1 MDVTPCTREWRVEMS
16 QEWDVLGPFPIHAR
30 EQHFLSPAFPLDL
43 SKDIDLTRTYPS
55 AYADGG
61 FVSWSKASSDEYGS
75 LKVSHP
81 NIRWEQLRATE
92 GWAALQHHNVLRT
105 YLTVYP
111 PDFKQERT
119 EVDPRL
125 RVECLQGAY
134 FSILPGDETAW
145 ATHVSEWHMGNVYA
159 LERAPVQ
166 FVSLPMS
173 PCRAKATRYQVVLCG
188 PYEIRLFG
196 DPRSYNSEYPI
207 LSINFNVSIDTL
219 PSLGTSPYLATPVL
233 HAPAHDVIPDFIYGL
248 PFSSTLGIGLR
259 NVDFCRNTK
268 SISGWW
274 TVVSAVIP
282 PCAGLGL
289 SLCSL
294 LMATRL
300 APTQTHT
307 LMLEFQPDSGLIPT
321 DITELPV
328 DITISPFYDE
338 SACSDDEQQIFRV
351 NVPIR
356 HVPMWTSVSYTAIR
370 ATYNLGFSNPTMFL
384 VLPPRYPNNGSEGGL
399 KEPILA
405 LHGAGV
411 DILNQSFW
419 ADSLPRQDR
428 AWVIIPSGRT
438 SWGLDWHGPSAAD
451 AFAAV
456 TALHDILCTRFADW
470 VYPRDTKIIVMGH
483 SNGGQG
489 AWYVASRWPDKVKA
503 VVAAAGYIKSQ
514 AYVPWTMSRFS
525 HFIDPALRAVLETS
539 LLPDDNDLFLSNLAH
554 TPVLAI
560 HGGMDD
566 NVPPWHTR
574 EAVSVLK
581 EWNPDADVTYHE
593 EPGQPHW
600 WFEVLKNTRVQAF
613 LDRVCCSS
621 YDALT
626 TKCRKFTLT
635 VAVPAESG
643 PMGGWRVHALEVPGR
658 LGRLE
663 VYEDDEGGVNVK
675 ASNISVISFD
685 LSKAS
690 VNRFVINSQS
700 IAHASLEAGTIWLE
714 QDTTLSSTGWK
725 VVDSYVENFQQPLGR
740 AEAILSADGIIDIVI
755 PSLHRSFELS
765 VALRIAHN
773 LRTYHLL
780 DARILSAHEAE
791 NGLACGGNMVVIGCA
806 DSLLVK
812 DLLRRSQSEWSHE
825 GGAWVLNDKKFDNPT
840 SGLLF
845 LVKRTSIITNT
856 ALFLQSSDPGG
867 LERALRLFPIRT
879 GVLVPDWL
887 VVDGRADRIGA
898 GGAEG
903 AGVWGSAGRSNNGKW
918 GFNDRMSWFN

>member
-1 MDVTPCTREWRVEMS
+1 MDTTPCNSEWRVEIS
-16 QEWDVLGPFPIHAR
+16 REWDVLGPFPIHAR

-43 SKDIDLTRTYPS
+43 SKNIDLTRTYPS

-61 FVSWSKASSDEYGS
+61 YVSWSKVSSDEHGS
-75 LKVSHP
+75 LNVSHP

-111 PDFKQERT
+111 PDSKQGRT
-119 EVDPRL
+119 EADPRL

-134 FSILPGDETAW
+134 FSILPGDETTW
-145 ATHVSEWHMGNVYA
+145 TTHVLEWHMGNVYA
-159 LERAPVQ
+159 LERAPIQ
-166 FVSLPMS
+166 FVSLPVS
-173 PCRAKATRYQVVLCG
+173 PYRDKATRYQVVLCV

-196 DPRSYNSEYPI
+196 DPRSYNSEHPI
-207 LSINFNVSIDTL
+207 LSINVTISIDTV
-219 PSLGTSPYLATPVL
+219 PSLGTSPNMATPVL
-233 HAPAHDVIPDFIYGL
+233 HAPAHDIIPDFIYGR

-274 TVVSAVIP
+274 TVVSAAIP
-282 PCAGLGL
+282 PRAGLGL
-289 SLCSL
+289 SLCNPVT
-294 LMATRL
+294 AIRL
-300 APTQTHT
+300 APTQTHVLT
-307 LMLEFQPDSGLIPT
+307 LVFQPDSGLIPP

-328 DITISPFYDE
+328 DITISPFHDG
-338 SACSDDEQQIFRV
+338 SACSNVDEQQIFRV

-356 HVPMWTSVSYTAIR
+356 HIPMWTSINYTAIR
-370 ATYNLGFSNPTMFL
+370 ATYNLGFSNPTIFL
-384 VLPPRYPNNGSEGGL
+384 VLPPRYSNNEGEGGP

-411 DILNQSFW
+411 DIIDQTFW
-419 ADSLPRQDR
+419 TDSLPRQDR

-451 AFAAV
+451 AFATV
-456 TALHDILCTRFADW
+456 TALYDILRIGFVDW
-470 VYPRDTKIIVMGH
+470 VYPRDTKLIVMGH

-560 HGGMDD
+560 HGDADD

-574 EAVSVLK
+574 EAVSVLR
-581 EWNPDADVTYHE
+581 EWNPDADVTYDE
-593 EPGQPHW
+593 QPGQSHW
-600 WFEVLKNTRVQAF
+600 WSEVLKNTRVQAF
-613 LDRVCCSS
+613 LDRVSS
-621 YDALT
+621 CEAP
-626 TKCRKFTLT
+626 KIKHRKYTLT

-643 PMGGWRVHALEVPGR
+643 SMGGWRVHALEVPGR

-663 VYEDDEGGVNVK
+663 VCEDDEGGVTVK
-675 ASNISVISFD
+675 ASNISVVSFD
-685 LSKAS
+685 LSNAS
-690 VNRFVINSQS
+690 VNRLVIDNQCITHTSM
-700 IAHASLEAGTIWLE
+700 EAGTIWLE
-714 QDTTLSSTGWK
+714 HNTNRNSTGWK
-725 VVDSYVENFQQPLGR
+725 AVDSYAENFQQPYGR
-740 AEAILSADGIIDIVI
+740 AQAILSADGIIDIVI
-755 PSLHRSFELS
+755 PSLHHSSELS
-765 VALRIAHN
+765 VALRIIHN

-780 DARILSAHEAE
+780 DARIFSAHEVE
-791 NGLACGGNMVVIGCA
+791 DGLAYGGNMVVIGCA

-812 DLLRRSQSEWSHE
+812 DLLRSSQCEWSHE
-825 GGAWVLNDKKFDNPT
+825 GGTWVLNDKKFDNPT

-845 LVKRTSIITNT
+845 LVKRTSNAASTV
-856 ALFLQSSDPGG
+856 LFLQSSDPRG

-887 VVDGRADRIGA
+887 VVNERADRIGA

-918 GFNDRMSWFN
+918 GFNARMSWLN

>member
-1 MDVTPCTREWRVEMS
+1 MDITPSTREWRVEMS
-16 QEWDVLGPFPIHAR
+16 REWDVLGPFPIHAR

-43 SKDIDLTRTYPS
+43 SECIDLTRTYPS

-61 FVSWSKASSDEYGS
+61 SVSWSKTRSDEHEG

-105 YLTVYP
+105 YLTA
-111 PDFKQERT
+111 
-119 EVDPRL
+119 DPRL

-134 FSILPGDETAW
+134 FTVLPGDETAW
-145 ATHVSEWHMGNVYA
+145 TAHLPEWHMGNVYA
-159 LERAPVQ
+159 LERAPLQ

-173 PCRAKATRYQVVLCG
+173 PYQDKATRYQVVLCS

-196 DPRSYNSEYPI
+196 DPQAYNSAYPI
-207 LSINFNVSIDTL
+207 LSINFTISIDTPPPL
-219 PSLGTSPYLATPVL
+219 KSSPYLATPIV
-233 HAPAHDVIPDFIYGL
+233 HAPAHDVIPDFVNGK
-248 PFSSTLGIGLR
+248 PFSRTLGIGLR
-259 NVDFCRNTK
+259 NVDFTRKTG
-268 SISGWW
+268 SGWW
-274 TVVSAVIP
+274 TVVSAAII

-289 SLCSL
+289 SLSNL
-294 LMATRL
+294 PTATRL
-300 APTQTHT
+300 APTQTHVLT
-307 LMLEFQPDSGLIPT
+307 LELQIDPGLIPT
-321 DITELPV
+321 NITEIAFE
-328 DITISPFYDE
+328 ITISPCLDG
-338 SACSDDEQQIFRV
+338 SAYSAVDEQQIFRV
-351 NVPIR
+351 NIPIR
-356 HVPMWTSVSYTAIR
+356 HIPMWTSISYTAIK
-370 ATYNLGFSNPTMFL
+370 ATYNLSSSNPTTFL
-384 VLPPRYPNNGSEGGL
+384 VLPPRYTNKEGEGEL

-411 DILNQSFW
+411 EIITQTFW

-428 AWVIIPSGRT
+428 AWVVIPSGRT

-456 TALHDILCTRFADW
+456 TALHDILCAGFTDW
-470 VYPRDTKIIVMGH
+470 VYPRDTKVIVIGH

-514 AYVPWTMSRFS
+514 AYVPLTIST

-539 LLPDDNDLFLSNLAH
+539 LLADDNDLFLSNLAH

-600 WFEVLKNTRVQAF
+600 WLEVLKNSRVQAF
-613 LDRVCCSS
+613 LDRCSS
-621 YDALT
+621 DNTLKA
-626 TKCRKFTLT
+626 KCRKFTLT
-635 VAVPAESG
+635 IAVPAESG
-643 PMGGWRVHALEVPGR
+643 PMRGWRVHALEVPGR
-658 LGRLE
+658 
-663 VYEDDEGGVNVK
+663 
-675 ASNISVISFD
+675 FD
-685 LSKAS
+685 TAT
-690 VNRFVINSQS
+690 FT
-700 IAHASLEAGTIWLE
+700 AGLVV
-714 QDTTLSSTGWK
+714 WK
-725 VVDSYVENFQQPLGR
+725 YSYVENFQQPYGR
-740 AEAILSADGIIDIVI
+740 AQAILSTDGIIDIVV
-755 PSLHRSFELS
+755 PSLYHSFELS
-765 VALRIAHN
+765 VALRIAHS
-773 LRTYHLL
+773 LRTFHSL
-780 DARILSAHEAE
+780 DARIFSAREAE
-791 NGLACGGNMVVIGCA
+791 NGLACGGNMIIIGCP

-812 DLLRRSQSEWSHE
+812 NLLKLSQSEWSCE
-825 GGAWVLNDKKFDNPT
+825 RGTWGLNDKKFDRPS

-845 LVKRTSIITNT
+845 LTKKTSNT
-856 ALFLQSSDPGG
+856 SNLVLFLQSTDPGG

-887 VVDGRADRIGA
+887 VVDARADRIGA

-903 AGVWGSAGRSNNGKW
+903 AGSNDGKW
-918 GFNDRMSWFN
+918 GFNARMSWLN

>member
-1 MDVTPCTREWRVEMS
+1 MDSGTREWRVEMS

-43 SKDIDLTRTYPS
+43 SKNIDLTCTYPS

-61 FVSWSKASSDEYGS
+61 YVSWSKASSDEQGG
-75 LKVSHP
+75 LEVSHP

-105 YLTVYP
+105 YLTIYP
-111 PDFKQERT
+111 PDSKQERT
-119 EVDPRL
+119 VADPRL
-125 RVECLQGAY
+125 CVECLQGAY
-134 FSILPGDETAW
+134 FSILPGDETTW
-145 ATHVSEWHMGNVYA
+145 TTHVPEWYMGNVYA

-173 PCRAKATRYQVVLCG
+173 PCRAEATRYQVVLCA

-196 DPRSYNSEYPI
+196 DPQSYNSAHPI
-207 LSINFNVSIDTL
+207 LSINFTISIDTL

-233 HAPAHDVIPDFIYGL
+233 HAPAHDIIPDFIYGR
-248 PFSSTLGIGLR
+248 PFSPTLGIGLR
-259 NVDFCRNTK
+259 NVDFFRKTK
-268 SISGWW
+268 STSGWW
-274 TVVSAVIP
+274 TVVSAAIP
-282 PCAGLGL
+282 PCAGLEL
-289 SLCSL
+289 SLCNL
-294 LMATRL
+294 VTAIRL
-300 APTQTHT
+300 APTQTHVLT
-307 LMLEFQPDSGLIPT
+307 LEFQPDSGLIPT
-321 DITELPV
+321 NVTELPV
-328 DITISPFYDE
+328 DITISPFHDE
-338 SACSDDEQQIFRV
+338 FACGDVDEQRIFRV

-356 HVPMWTSVSYTAIR
+356 HISMWTSFSFTAIR
-370 ATYNLGFSNPTMFL
+370 ATYNLGFSNPTIFL
-384 VLPPRYPNNGSEGGL
+384 VLPPRYPNKEGEGGL

-411 DILNQSFW
+411 DIINQTFW

-438 SWGLDWHGPSAAD
+438 SWGLDWHGPSAID

-456 TALHDILCTRFADW
+456 TALHDILRTEFVDW
-470 VYPRDTKIIVMGH
+470 VYPRDTKLIVMGH

-489 AWYVASRWPDKVKA
+489 AWYIASRWPDKVKA

-525 HFIDPALRAVLETS
+525 HFIDPALRAILETS

-560 HGGMDD
+560 HGGSDD

-574 EAVSVLK
+574 EAVSVLR
-581 EWNPDADVTYHE
+581 EWNPDADVMYHE

-600 WFEVLKNTRVQAF
+600 WLEVLKSSCVQAF
-613 LDRVCCSS
+613 LDRVYCSS
-621 YDALT
+621 YGASK
-626 TKCRKFTLT
+626 TKCRQFTLT

-643 PMGGWRVHALEVPGR
+643 SMGGWRVHALEVPGR

-663 VYEDDEGGVNVK
+663 VCEDDEGGVNVK
-675 ASNISVISFD
+675 ASNISVVSLD

-690 VNRFVINSQS
+690 VSRLVINNQS
-700 IAHASLEAGTIWLE
+700 IAHASADAGTIWLE
-714 QDTTLSSTGWK
+714 QDTHRNPTSWK
-725 VVDSYVENFQQPLGR
+725 AVDSYVHNFQQPYGR
-740 AEAILSADGIIDIVI
+740 AQAILNTDGIIDIVI
-755 PSLHRSFELS
+755 PSLHHSSELS
-765 VALRIAHN
+765 AALRIIHN

-780 DARILSAHEAE
+780 DARIFSTHEV
-791 NGLACGGNMVVIGCA
+791 GGSLTCGGNMIVIGCA
-806 DSLLVK
+806 DSLFVK
-812 DLLRRSQSEWSHE
+812 DLLRCNQSDWSYE
-825 GGAWVLNDKKFDNPT
+825 GAWVLSDKKFDNPT
-840 SGLLF
+840 SGLIF
-845 LVKRTSIITNT
+845 LVKRTSNAANT
-856 ALFLQSSDPGG
+856 MLFLQSSDPGG

-887 VVDGRADRIGA
+887 VVDGRVDRIGA
-898 GGAEG
+898 GGAEA
-903 AGVWGSAGRSNNGKW
+903 AGVWGSASRSNNGKW
-918 GFNDRMSWFN
+918 GFNARMSWLN

>member
-1 MDVTPCTREWRVEMS
+1 MDVMTWTIDREWRVVMS
-16 QEWDVLGPFPIHAR
+16 REWDVLGPFPIHAR

-43 SKDIDLTRTYPS
+43 SKNIDLTRTYPS

-61 FVSWSKASSDEYGS
+61 YVSWSKANSDEHGN

-105 YLTVYP
+105 YFTVYP
-111 PDFKQERT
+111 PDSKQGSAEA
-119 EVDPRL
+119 DPRL

-134 FSILPGDETAW
+134 FSILPDDETTW

-166 FVSLPMS
+166 FVSLPTS
-173 PCRAKATRYQVVLCG
+173 PCRDKTTRYQVVLG
-188 PYEIRLFG
+188 GSYEIRLFG
-196 DPRSYNSEYPI
+196 DPRSYNSEHPI
-207 LSINFNVSIDTL
+207 LSINFTISIDTL
-219 PSLGTSPYLATPVL
+219 PSLETSPYLVTPVL
-233 HAPAHDVIPDFIYGL
+233 HAPAHDVIPDFIYGR

-289 SLCSL
+289 SLCNLSTT
-294 LMATRL
+294 TRL
-300 APTQTHT
+300 APTQTHILT
-307 LMLEFQPDSGLIPT
+307 LEFQPGPGVIPI

-328 DITISPFYDE
+328 DITISPFHAE
-338 SACSDDEQQIFRV
+338 SACGDVDEQRVFRV
-351 NVPIR
+351 NVLIR
-356 HVPMWTSVSYTAIR
+356 HIPMWTSVSYTAIR
-370 ATYNLGFSNPTMFL
+370 ATYNLGFSNPTIFL
-384 VLPPRYPNNGSEGGL
+384 VLPPRYSDKEGEGGL

-411 DILNQSFW
+411 DIINQTFW

-456 TALHDILCTRFADW
+456 TALHDVLCRGFMDW
-470 VYPRDTKIIVMGH
+470 NYPRDTKLIVVGH

-489 AWYVASRWPDKVKA
+489 AWYIASRWPDKVKA

-514 AYVPWTMSRFS
+514 AYVPWTMSRFA

-554 TPVLAI
+554 THVLAI

-566 NVPPWHTR
+566 NVPSWHTR
-574 EAVSVLK
+574 EAVSVLR

-600 WFEVLKNTRVQAF
+600 WFEVLNNARVQAF

-621 YDALT
+621 YDAPK

-663 VYEDDEGGVNVK
+663 VCEDDEGGVNVK
-675 ASNISVISFD
+675 ASNISVVSFD

-690 VNRFVINSQS
+690 VHKLVINSQN
-700 IAHASLEAGTIWLE
+700 IPHASMEARTIWLE
-714 QDTTLSSTGWK
+714 QDTNRNSTSWK
-725 VVDSYVENFQQPLGR
+725 VVDSYVENFQQPYGR
-740 AEAILSADGIIDIVI
+740 AQAILSADGIIDIVI
-755 PSLHRSFELS
+755 PSLHHSSELS
-765 VALRIAHN
+765 AALRITHN

-780 DARILSAHEAE
+780 DARIVSAHEAE
-791 NGLACGGNMVVIGCA
+791 NGLVCGGNMVVIGCA

-825 GGAWVLNDKKFDNPT
+825 GGAWILNDKKFNTPT

-845 LVKRTSIITNT
+845 LVKRTSSTANT
-856 ALFLQSSDPGG
+856 ALFLQSSDAGG

-887 VVDGRADRIGA
+887 VVDEGADRIGA

-903 AGVWGSAGRSNNGKW
+903 AGSNDGKW
-918 GFNDRMSWFN
+918 GFNARMSWLN

>member
-1 MDVTPCTREWRVEMS
+1 MS
-16 QEWDVLGPFPIHAR
+16 QEWDVLGPIPIHAR

-43 SKDIDLTRTYPS
+43 SKNIDLTRTYPS

-61 FVSWSKASSDEYGS
+61 YVSWSKASSDEHGN

-111 PDFKQERT
+111 PDSTQERI
-119 EVDPRL
+119 EADPRL

-134 FSILPGDETAW
+134 FCILPGDETTW
-145 ATHVSEWHMGNVYA
+145 ITHISEWHMGNVYA

-166 FVSLPMS
+166 FVSFPTS
-173 PCRAKATRYQVVLCG
+173 PCRVKATRYQVVLCG

-196 DPRSYNSEYPI
+196 DPRSYNSEHPI
-207 LSINFNVSIDTL
+207 LSINFNISIDTPPL
-219 PSLGTSPYLATPVL
+219 LGTTPYLATPIL
-233 HAPAHDVIPDFIYGL
+233 HAPAHDVIPDFIYGQ

-268 SISGWW
+268 STSGWW
-274 TVVSAVIP
+274 TVVSAAIP
-282 PCAGLGL
+282 PCAGLEL
-289 SLCSL
+289 SFCNPLT
-294 LMATRL
+294 AIRL
-300 APTQTHT
+300 APTQTHILT
-307 LMLEFQPDSGLIPT
+307 LEFQRDSGLIPT

-328 DITISPFYDE
+328 DITISPFHDE
-338 SACSDDEQQIFRV
+338 SACSNVDERQIFRV

-356 HVPMWTSVSYTAIR
+356 HIPMWTSVSYTAIR
-370 ATYNLGFSNPTMFL
+370 ATYNLGFSNPTIFL
-384 VLPPRYPNNGSEGGL
+384 VLPPRYPNKGGP

-411 DILNQSFW
+411 DIIDQTFW

-456 TALHDILCTRFADW
+456 AALHDILCPGFVDW
-470 VYPRDTKIIVMGH
+470 AYPRDTKLVIMGH

-514 AYVPWTMSRFS
+514 AYVPWTMSRFA

-574 EAVSVLK
+574 EAVSVLR
-581 EWNPDADVTYHE
+581 EWNLDADVTYHE

-600 WFEVLKNTRVQAF
+600 WPEALKNTRVQVFIA
-613 LDRVCCSS
+613 RVCCSS
-621 YDALT
+621 TGAP
-626 TKCRKFTLT
+626 KIKRHKFTLT

-643 PMGGWRVHALEVPGR
+643 PMEGWRVHALEVPGR

-663 VYEDDEGGVNVK
+663 VCEDDEGGVNVK
-675 ASNISVISFD
+675 ASNISVVSID

-690 VNRFVINSQS
+690 VNRLVINSQS
-700 IAHASLEAGTIWLE
+700 IEHGSAKAGTIWLE
-714 QDTTLSSTGWK
+714 KDTNCNSTGWK
-725 VVDSYVENFQQPLGR
+725 AVDSYVENFQQPYGR
-740 AEAILSADGIIDIVI
+740 AQAILSADKIIDIVI
-755 PSLHRSFELS
+755 PSLHHSPELS
-765 VALRIAHN
+765 VALRITHN
-773 LRTYHLL
+773 LRAYHLL

-812 DLLRRSQSEWSHE
+812 DLLRLSQSDWSHE
-825 GGAWVLNDKKFDNPT
+825 GAWVLGDKKFDNPT

-845 LVKRTSIITNT
+845 LVKRTSNTANT

-867 LERALRLFPIRT
+867 LERVLRLFPIRT

-887 VVDGRADRIGA
+887 VVDERVDRIGA

-903 AGVWGSAGRSNNGKW
+903 AGVWGSASRSNNGKW
-918 GFNDRMSWFN
+918 GFNTCMSWLN